1 MKIKCI
7 HVYVCD
13 VYPPIC
19 MPNHQKYE
27 LTNNHSCSEGNDH
40 PALWS
45 FFFPSQL
52 QKLYFLKSFRL
63 YCLKHKESWYN
74 GPSPNLLC
82 L

>member
-7 HVYVCD
+7 NVYVCD

-27 LTNNHSCSEGNDH
+27 LTNNHSCSEGNGP

-45 FFFPSQL
+45 FFFFFTAAETILSVTQTD
-52 QKLYFLKSFRL
+52 
-63 YCLKHKESWYN
+63 CTV
-74 GPSPNLLC
+74 
-82 L
+82 